1 MFLFIYQPKDWLKI
15 TKLLNIQIIDLCKYL
30 KISRRNFYNSIKK
43 NNCNLETAI
52 DLTAYINNKSP
63 HHEKE
68 YNLPS
73 KIKMLHPDNIKYYY
87 DNVNWSYRDLA
98 YLTKLSYKTIYFY
111 INNKGY
117 MSFKITKIISDKLL
131 H

>member
-1 MFLFIYQPKDWLKI
+1 MFLFLYQPKDWLKI
-15 TKLLNIQIIDLCKYL
+15 TKLLNVKIIDLCKNL
-30 KISRRNFYNSIKK
+30 NISRRNFYNCVKK
-43 NNCNLETAI
+43 NNANLEIVLDFTAF
-52 DLTAYINNKSP
+52 INNKSP
-63 HHEKE
+63 YHEEE

-73 KIKMLHPDNIKYYY
+73 KIKLIHPDNIKYYY
-87 DNVNWSYRDLA
+87 NNVNWSYRDLA

-117 MSFKITKIISDKLL
+117 MSYKITKILSDKLL

>member
-15 TKLLNIQIIDLCKYL
+15 TKLLNIKIFDLCKHI
-30 KISRRNFYNSIKK
+30 KNFYHSINK
-43 NNCNLETAI
+43 NNCNIETSI
-52 DLTAYINNKSP
+52 DFTAYINNKSP
-63 HHEKE
+63 YHQEE
-68 YNLPS
+68 YNLPA
-73 KIKMLHPDNIKYYY
+73 KIKLLHPDNIKYYF

-117 MSFKITKIISDKLL
+117 MSFRITKIISDKLL
-131 H
+131 N

>member
-15 TKLLNIQIIDLCKYL
+15 TKLLNVKIIDLCKNL
-30 KISRRNFYNSIKK
+30 NISRRNFYNSVKK
-43 NNCNLETAI
+43 NNANLETVL
-52 DLTAYINNKSP
+52 DFTAFINNKSP
-63 HHEKE
+63 YHEEE

-73 KIKMLHPDNIKYYY
+73 KIKLLHPDNIKYYY
-87 DNVNWSYRDLA
+87 NNVYWSYRDLA

-117 MSFKITKIISDKLL
+117 MSYKITKILSDKLL

>member
-15 TKLLNIQIIDLCKYL
+15 TKLLNVKIIDLCKNL
-30 KISRRNFYNSIKK
+30 NISRRNFYNCVKQ
-43 NNCNLETAI
+43 NNANLETVL
-52 DLTAYINNKSP
+52 DFTAFINNKSP
-63 HHEKE
+63 YHEEE

-73 KIKMLHPDNIKYYY
+73 KIKLIHPDNIKYYY
-87 DNVNWSYRDLA
+87 NNVNWSYRDLA

-117 MSFKITKIISDKLL
+117 MSYKITKILSDKLL